1 MFKPRAPVAK
11 PVAKPVAAPKG
22 GVSKTVQK
30 QQKKAKAD
38 AETKTTVEAKM
49 KKKKDKYEQKGSKKG
64 KFTAEEW
71 KKASDAPNPADSPGV
86 INARARLQEINTALA
101 NPTVRAS
108 FLKRWSIITVPLA
121 LLIAFSG
128 LTYLICSQIAE
139 DNPCCW
145 QTFKNDPEN
154 TGRIQVDC
162 AQASC
167 NCNSSGNIKCTVPPC
182 NCPATPTCDSE
193 DGIKRGVDY
202 YWDHPTP
209 LEVLAVAEE
218 VTGVESEDIDVP
230 PPVTTDNSI
239 FYMGIAVT
247 AAAVIFVIYKIYI
260 NRKNAV
266 VLTKFRFKSLT

>member
-1 MFKPRAPVAK
+1 MPPKAVPQPKAVLKQPNIKVKSSVKKAEIKAQRKAK
-11 PVAKPVAAPKG
+11 DVQKLEA
-22 GVSKTVQK
+22 QK
-30 QQKKAKAD
+30 QQYSEKGRKKFGRQR
-38 AETKTTVEAKM
+38 E
-49 KKKKDKYEQKGSKKG
+49 
-64 KFTAEEW
+64 FTAENW
-71 KKASDAPNPADSPGV
+71 KDASNPPLPTDSAGV
-86 INARARLQEINTALA
+86 KNARAKLEKINAAIA
-101 NPTVRAS
+101 NPTVRAG
-108 FLKRWSIITVPLA
+108 FLKRWRIITVPLA

-154 TGRIQVDC
+154 TGRIQVNC

-167 NCNSSGNIKCTVPPC
+167 NCKSSGNITCTVPPC
-182 NCPATPTCDSE
+182 DCSASPTCDSE

-218 VTGVESEDIDVP
+218 VTGVDSEDIDVPP

>member
-1 MFKPRAPVAK
+1 MNK
-11 PVAKPVAAPKG
+11 
-22 GVSKTVQK
+22 
-30 QQKKAKAD
+30 
-38 AETKTTVEAKM
+38 KTTRYAK
-49 KKKKDKYEQKGSKKG
+49 EGSKKS
-64 KFTAEEW
+64 KFTAEDW
-71 KKASDAPNPADSPGV
+71 KKASDPPSPNDPPGV
-86 INARARLQEINTALA
+86 INARAKLNQINEALA
-101 NPTVRAS
+101 NPTIRAG
-108 FLKRWSIITVPLA
+108 FLKRWSIITAPLA

-154 TGRIQVDC
+154 TGRIQVNC

-167 NCNSSGNIKCTVPPC
+167 NCKSSGNITCTVPPC
-182 NCPATPTCDSE
+182 DCSASPTCDSE

-218 VTGVESEDIDVP
+218 VTGVDSEDIDVPP